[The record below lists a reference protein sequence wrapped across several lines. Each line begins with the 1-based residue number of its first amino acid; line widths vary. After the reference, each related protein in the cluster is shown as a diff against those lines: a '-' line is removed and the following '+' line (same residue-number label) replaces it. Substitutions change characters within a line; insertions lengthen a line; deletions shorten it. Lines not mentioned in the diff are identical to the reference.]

1 MIDPD
6 LQRHIAYAA
15 EELACR
21 DGSLKERLIAAA
33 HRLAAVLPARERWPS
48 QLSGRAHQLENE
60 LGTLGNFEETIRGLD
75 QAVAE
80 RLAQRILHLY
90 ADFQIAA
97 HDARKEQRGDSRR

>member
-6 LQRHIAYAA
+6 LQRYIAYAA

-33 HRLAAVLPARERWPS
+33 HKLASVLPARERWPGELL
-48 QLSGRAHQLENE
+48 QRARQIENE
-60 LGTLGNFEETIRGLD
+60 LGTLGNFEKTIWDMD
-75 QAVAE
+75 QAAAE

-97 HDARKEQRGDSRR
+97 HDAHKAERGDSRR